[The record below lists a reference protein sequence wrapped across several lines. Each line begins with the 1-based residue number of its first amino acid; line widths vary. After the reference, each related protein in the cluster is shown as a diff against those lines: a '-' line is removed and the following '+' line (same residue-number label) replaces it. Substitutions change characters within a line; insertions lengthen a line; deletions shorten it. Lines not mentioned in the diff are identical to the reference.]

1 MNAVAEI
8 RDFNRFYTRQ
18 IGLLDAHLPTSDLT
32 LAEGRI
38 LYELATGG
46 EQIAAE
52 LCRKLTMDKAYFS
65 RMATRLRNRGLIA
78 ERINPSHGRQKLLS
92 LTDKGHRAFAAA
104 DQGTRTQMEGMLAP
118 LDGPARRELIAAM
131 RQIRRSLKRAGAQ
144 EQQVK
149 FRPLRP
155 GDIGWVTHRQALL
168 YHRDY
173 GWDLSFEALVADI
186 LAKFVA
192 GFDPAREDAWIA
204 ELQEEIV
211 GSVFLSQSDDPAI
224 AKLRL
229 LYVEPE
235 ARGHGIGAKLVAAC
249 IERARALG
257 YKQLTLWTN
266 DILTSARRIYQAAGF
281 RLVAVEPHH
290 SFGQDLVG
298 QTWMLDLTD

>member
-38 LYELATGG
+38 LYELATEG

-52 LCRKLTMDKAYFS
+52 LCRNLTMDKAYFS
-65 RMATRLRNRGLIA
+65 RMASRLKSRGLIA
-78 ERINPSHGRQKLLS
+78 ARPNPAHGRQKLLS
-92 LTDKGHRAFAAA
+92 LTDRGHSAFAAA
-104 DQGTRTQMEGMLAP
+104 DQGTRSQMEEMLAP
-118 LDGPARRELIAAM
+118 LDGPARRELVAAM
-131 RQIRRSLKRAGAQ
+131 RQIRRQLKRSGARDQ
-144 EQQVK
+144 ALK

-155 GDIGWVTHRQALL
+155 GDIGWIIHRQGLL

-173 GWDLSFEALVADI
+173 GWDVSFEALVADI
-186 LAKFVA
+186 LAKFA
-192 GFDPAREDAWIA
+192 ANFDPARDDAWIA
-204 ELQEEIV
+204 ELHEEIV
-211 GSVFLSQSDDPAI
+211 GSIFLSQSADPAI

-235 ARGHGIGAKLVAAC
+235 ARGHGIGAKLVMAC

-281 RLVAVEPHH
+281 RLTAIEQHH
-290 SFGQDLVG
+290 SFGKDLVG
-298 QTWMLDLTD
+298 QTWMLDL

>member
-1 MNAVAEI
+1 MSAVAEI

-38 LYELATGG
+38 LYELATAG

-65 RMATRLRNRGLIA
+65 RMATRLKGRGLIA
-78 ERINPSHGRQKLLS
+78 ARTNPSHGRQKLLS
-92 LTDKGHRAFAAA
+92 LTDKGHSAFAAA

-131 RQIRRSLKRAGAQ
+131 RQIRRSLRRTGNR
-144 EQQVK
+144 EQPVK

-168 YHRDY
+168 YHQDY

-186 LAKFVA
+186 LAKFA
-192 GFDPAREDAWIA
+192 ANFDPMREDAWIA
-204 ELQEEIV
+204 ELHEEAV
-211 GSVFLSQSDDPAI
+211 GSIFLAQSDDPAI

-235 ARGHGIGAKLVAAC
+235 ARGLHRAGA
-249 IERARALG
+249 RARL
-257 YKQLTLWTN
+257 
-266 DILTSARRIYQAAGF
+266 
-281 RLVAVEPHH
+281 
-290 SFGQDLVG
+290 
-298 QTWMLDLTD
+298 

>member
-38 LYELATGG
+38 LYELATEG

-52 LCRKLTMDKAYFS
+52 LCRNLTMDKAYFS
-65 RMATRLRNRGLIA
+65 RMAARLRSRGLIA
-78 ERINPSHGRQKLLS
+78 ARTNPDHGRQKLLS
-92 LTDKGHRAFAAA
+92 LTDRGHSAFAAA

-131 RQIRRSLKRAGAQ
+131 RQIRRQLKRSGAR
-144 EQQVK
+144 EQAVR

-155 GDIGWVTHRQALL
+155 GDIGWIIHRQGLL

-173 GWDLSFEALVADI
+173 GWDVSFEALVAGI
-186 LAKFVA
+186 LAKFA
-192 GFDPAREDAWIA
+192 GNFDPAREDAWIA
-204 ELQEEIV
+204 ELHEEIV
-211 GSVFLSQSDDPAI
+211 GSIFLSQSDDPAI

-235 ARGHGIGAKLVAAC
+235 ARGHGIGAKLVMAC
-249 IERARALG
+249 IARARALG
-257 YKQLTLWTN
+257 YRQITLWTN

-281 RLVAVEPHH
+281 RLTAVEPHH
-290 SFGQDLVG
+290 SFGKDLVG
-298 QTWMLDLTD
+298 QTWMLDL

>member
-18 IGLLDAHLPTSDLT
+18 IGLLDAHLPTSSLT

-38 LYELATGG
+38 LYELATSG

-65 RMATRLRNRGLIA
+65 RVAARLRNRGLVA
-78 ERINPSHGRQKLLS
+78 ERINPHHGRQKLLS
-92 LTDKGHRAFAAA
+92 LTDKGHAAFAAA
-104 DQGTRTQMEGMLAP
+104 DQGTRTQMEGLLAP
-118 LDGPARRELIAAM
+118 LDGTARRELVGAM
-131 RQIRRSLKRAGAQ
+131 RQIRRSLKRAGPR

-155 GDIGWVTHRQALL
+155 GDIGWITHRQGLL

-173 GWDLSFEALVADI
+173 GWDISFEGLVAEI

-192 GFDPAREDAWIA
+192 GFDPEREDAWIA

-211 GSVFLSQSDDPAI
+211 GSVFLCQSDDPAI

-235 ARGHGIGAKLVAAC
+235 ARGLGIGVKLVSAC
-249 IERARALG
+249 IERARQLG
-257 YKQLTLWTN
+257 YRQIMLWTN

-281 RLVAVEPHH
+281 RLVAIEPHH
-290 SFGQDLVG
+290 SFGKDLVG